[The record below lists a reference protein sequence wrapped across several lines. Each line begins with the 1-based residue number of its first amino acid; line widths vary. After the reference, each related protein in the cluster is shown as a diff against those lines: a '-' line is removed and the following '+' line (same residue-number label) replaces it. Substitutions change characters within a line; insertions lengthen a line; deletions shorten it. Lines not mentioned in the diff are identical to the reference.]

1 MSGDPVLLRDILTSI
16 ENIEKYSSRGME
28 EFSANELM
36 QTWIVHQ
43 LQIIG
48 EAASRISETFRAN
61 HREISWK
68 QIIALRQILL
78 HDSYGV
84 NLATVWHSVEKELPS
99 LKSRIEAVLR
109 TG

>member
-1 MSGDPVLLRDILTSI
+1 MSGDPLLLREILTSI
-16 ENIEKYSSRGME
+16 ENIEKYSSHGQA
-28 EFSANELM
+28 EFLANELI
-36 QTWIVHQ
+36 QTWIIHQ

-48 EAASRISETFRAN
+48 EAACRLSETFRAN

-78 HDSYGV
+78 HDNFGV
-84 NLATVWHSVEKELPS
+84 NLATVWHSVENELPS

-109 TG
+109 AG